1 MEGAATHRDPH
12 AGILRLSREDAARTP
27 VMRGHSHSLKDKAF
41 GLEEPRN
48 PLLDTIRLAT
58 KRLRGVACL
67 VASNGG
73 AAQSKAVTAASNILC
88 YLQVGGGANV
98 RRKGRGGGGGLVADA
113 LCSLFCQ
120 NLANS
125 NNVIVPI

>member
-27 VMRGHSHSLKDKAF
+27 VVRGQSHSLGDKAF

-73 AAQSKAVTAASNILC
+73 ATQSKAVTAASNIIC
-88 YLQVGGGANV
+88 FLQVSVGLTCCGAKGANLQALV
-98 RRKGRGGGGGLVADA
+98 GRGERGGWGMVGVRSAHHSRVL
-113 LCSLFCQ
+113 
-120 NLANS
+120 
-125 NNVIVPI
+125 